1 MKTVNML
8 EPDLDFIRSVVSTGG
23 HDVKTCYQ
31 CATCSIV
38 CPISPDFKPF
48 PRKEMIAASW
58 GLKKQLL
65 QDADIWLCHNCG
77 DCSIACPRGAK
88 PADVMAALRRQA
100 ILEYAWPLPVAKFLS
115 DPKNLAWVLMIPVIL
130 FITLGLPTGLL
141 DFTPEGGQIVHAY
154 FFSTWLVDIIMIP
167 AAAWAFLCLAMGVI
181 RFVHEIHNTAI
192 LGGKTKEKK
201 LNIKKMFAAFI
212 SIVPE
217 IFKHQRF
224 SKCGENHERSTA
236 HMMVMFSYLG
246 LFFVTSVFCVALY
259 IFHHHGPYSQMNPVK
274 WIANISGVV
283 LIVGSGLLIKSR
295 LSKIQQ
301 QVSTY
306 FDWCLVWLV
315 FGIGVT
321 GMATQFARLSG
332 FALVTYATYF
342 IHLVLVFCSF
352 AYLPY
357 TKFAHIIY
365 RTVAL
370 AYAKFAGRKFSF
382 GDD

>member
-1 MKTVNML
+1 
-8 EPDLDFIRSVVSTGG
+8 
-23 HDVKTCYQ
+23 
-31 CATCSIV
+31 
-38 CPISPDFKPF
+38 
-48 PRKEMIAASW
+48 
-58 GLKKQLL
+58 
-65 QDADIWLCHNCG
+65 
-77 DCSIACPRGAK
+77 
-88 PADVMAALRRQA
+88 
-100 ILEYAWPLPVAKFLS
+100 
-115 DPKNLAWVLMIPVIL
+115 
-130 FITLGLPTGLL
+130 
-141 DFTPEGGQIVHAY
+141 
-154 FFSTWLVDIIMIP
+154 
-167 AAAWAFLCLAMGVI
+167 
-181 RFVHEIHNTAI
+181 
-192 LGGKTKEKK
+192 
-201 LNIKKMFAAFI
+201 MFAAFI